1 MTWTRAMDRF
11 RVHLDVERNLSPNT
25 VRAYLA
31 DVRQLEGFLRP
42 VRVGEKQA
50 GDATPPAASLDL
62 KRIGSREV
70 RAWLA
75 RLHSASSAAT
85 QGRKLA
91 SIRSFFRFLVS
102 EGEISKDPTEGL
114 PVPKTPRRPPRPLPV
129 DDCHVLLA
137 EPRPARARKRAGTD
151 AASEDDDSREFDA
164 LVALRDRAIVEF
176 LYGTG
181 IRVGEMVALDVR
193 DLELATGQV
202 RVLGKG
208 RKERVVPIP
217 KQAREVLTLWVEARS
232 RPGILA
238 EPLFIALRRR
248 SEGKPRRLGD
258 RDVRRILTAR
268 AKAAGI
274 PDRVHPHRL
283 RHSYATHLLDMGAD
297 LREIQELLGHS
308 SLSTTQKYTAVSI
321 EQLRRVYD
329 AAHPRSGN
337 GAHRNRGAS
346 PRSSRKPT

>member
-1 MTWTRAMDRF
+1 MTWTRATDQY
-11 RVHLDVERNLSPNT
+11 RVHLGVERNLSPNT

-31 DVRQLEGFLRP
+31 DVRQLERFLEPKADEEAKKVMRSGARK
-42 VRVGEKQA
+42 RV
-50 GDATPPAASLDL
+50 AASLDL
-62 KRIGSREV
+62 TQVTAHDV
-70 RAWLA
+70 RSWLA
-75 RLHSASSAAT
+75 DLHGTSSAST

-91 SIRSFFRFLVS
+91 SIRSFFRFLVN
-102 EGEISKDPTEGL
+102 ENVVPRDPTEGL
-114 PVPKTPRRPPRPLPV
+114 PAPKTPRRPPRPLAV

-137 EPRPARARKRAGTD
+137 EPKRSRSADAKAENPAF
-151 AASEDDDSREFDA
+151 EA

-181 IRVGEMVALDVR
+181 IRVGELVALDVR
-193 DLELATGQV
+193 DLELASGQV

-217 KQAREVLTLWVEARS
+217 KLAREVLALWVEARA
-232 RPGILA
+232 RPGVLG
-238 EPLFIALRRR
+238 EPLFIALRPEPAER
-248 SEGKPRRLGD
+248 PRRLGD

-268 AKAAGI
+268 ARAAGI
-274 PDRVHPHRL
+274 ADRVHPHRL

-329 AAHPRSGN
+329 AAHPRSGA
-337 GAHRNRGAS
+337 G
-346 PRSSRKPT
+346 SSRASNPPTSRSRKER